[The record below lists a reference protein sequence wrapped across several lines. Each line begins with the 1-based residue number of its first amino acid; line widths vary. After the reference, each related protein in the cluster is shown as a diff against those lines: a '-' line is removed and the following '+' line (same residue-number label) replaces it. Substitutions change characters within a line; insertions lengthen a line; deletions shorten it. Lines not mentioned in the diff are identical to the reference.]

1 MAAIVLR
8 HMALRALIV
17 VHRWIGVVLCT
28 LFALWFASGIGM
40 MYWGMPSVT
49 ARDRLMRATAIDPDR
64 VRLSPREA
72 VEKAG
77 GDRAPAQVRL
87 ATFDGRPAYYVGS
100 QVVYADTG
108 ETQGPASAE
117 LRDRAASY

>member
-1 MAAIVLR
+1 MRLR
-8 HMALRALIV
+8 VLIV
-17 VHRWIGVVLCT
+17 IHRWIGVVLCT

-49 ARDRLMRATAIDPDR
+49 GRDRLMRAPAIDSTR

-72 VEKAG
+72 VEKTGEAL
-77 GDRAPAQVRL
+77 APAQVRL
-87 ATFDGRPAYYVGS
+87 TTFDGRPAYYVGN

-108 ETQGPASAE
+108 DVQGPASAE
-117 LRDRAASY
+117 LRGR